1 MSKSRKI
8 SLLAVIFL
16 SNVAFGREI
25 TLQEAIETGL
35 QNNYEVKANEKLVK
49 SKEYSFKA
57 AKGYM
62 YPTLTFG
69 ETFMRTNNPGYA
81 MMNLMNQKKLDFMTS
96 SKFVDMTALNSMFG
110 PMGISFAKPSYPE
123 VNNWKTSL
131 ELQVPIYTGGKVSS
145 GIEMA
150 KKDYES
156 TKNEY
161 TRAKEKAIY
170 DISKAYYGALL
181 AKEAIELAKQAYK
194 DAEKHYQTAQSM
206 VKNGLAIPA
215 DELRA
220 KVYLSDMAAKIKEA
234 ENNYLVA
241 KRGLLLAM
249 GLENE
254 DPQNIDVVGH
264 LVCESID
271 KPVEDFQN
279 YALSHRSD
287 LLAVKEK
294 IKMAEKFV
302 EFNKADLMPTV
313 GAFASYELYDGKLG
327 LGNEGKWWMAGVALN
342 WKIFDGFQSF
352 NKYKSAKEMYDHYKQ
367 QEKGFEEFI
376 KFSVYKA
383 YKENQTQQE
392 KLKTAENNLKY
403 AQEILKVTETR
414 YKNQLASMIDL
425 LDTQTMYDKIK
436 FEKSQAEYNCQLSV
450 LELKYQSGL
459 LIEENKKRGE

>member
-1 MSKSRKI
+1 MRKRCKI
-8 SLLAVIFL
+8 SLFTIAVL
-16 SNVAFGREI
+16 SSVALGREI
-25 TLQEAIETGL
+25 TLQEAIESGL
-35 QNNYEVKANEKLVK
+35 QNNYEVKATEKLLK
-49 SKEYSFKA
+49 SKEYSYQS

-62 YPTLTFG
+62 YPTLNFS
-69 ETFMRTNNPGYA
+69 EIFMRTNEPGYA
-81 MMNLMNQKKLDFMTS
+81 MWNTMSQKKLDFMTS
-96 SKFVDMTALNSMFG
+96 SKFVDMTALNPMFG
-110 PMGISFAKPSYPE
+110 NIFSKPSYPE
-123 VNNWKTSL
+123 VNSWRTKL
-131 ELQVPIYTGGKVSS
+131 ELQVPLYTGGKITS
-145 GIEMA
+145 GIKMA
-150 KKDYES
+150 EKDYQS

-161 TRAKEKAIY
+161 TRSKEKAIY

-181 AKEAIELAKQAYK
+181 AKEAIYLANQAYK
-194 DAEKHYQTAQSM
+194 DAEKHYHTAQSM

-220 KVYLSDMAAKIKEA
+220 KVYLSDMASKIKEA

-249 GLENE
+249 GIENE
-254 DPQNIDVVGH
+254 DPKNIDVVGH
-264 LVCESID
+264 LQCES
-271 KPVEDFQN
+271 VEKSPEEFQN

-287 LLAVKEK
+287 LLAVREK

-302 EFNKADLMPTV
+302 EFNKADLLPTV
-313 GAFASYELYDGKLG
+313 GAFASYELNDGKWA

-352 NKYKSAKEMYDHYKQ
+352 NKYKSAKEMYNHYKQ

-383 YKENQTQQE
+383 YKDNQIHQE
-392 KLKTAENNLKY
+392 KLKTAIDNLRY
-403 AQEILKVTETR
+403 AEEILKVTETR

-459 LIEENKKRGE
+459 LIEENQKRGE

>member
-1 MSKSRKI
+1 MRKNKKA
-8 SLLAVIFL
+8 AVI
-16 SNVAFGREI
+16 VMAFSCLAYGKEI
-25 TLQEAIETGL
+25 TLQEAIQSGL
-35 QNNYEVKANEKLVK
+35 QNNYEVKATEKLLK
-49 SKEYSFKA
+49 SKEYSYQS

-62 YPTLTFG
+62 YPTLNFS
-69 ETFMRTNNPGYA
+69 ETFIRTNEPGYA
-81 MMNLMNQKKLDFMTS
+81 MWNTMSQKKLDFMTS
-96 SKFVDMTALNSMFG
+96 SKFVDMTALNGMFG
-110 PMGISFAKPSYPE
+110 PMGIQFAKPSYPE
-123 VNNWKTSL
+123 VNSWRTKL
-131 ELQVPIYTGGKVSS
+131 ELQIPIYTGGKITS
-145 GIEMA
+145 GIKMA
-150 KKDYES
+150 EKDYQA

-161 TRAKEKAIY
+161 IRVKEKAIY

-181 AKEAIELAKQAYK
+181 AKEAINLANQAYK
-194 DAEKHYQTAQSM
+194 DAEKHYKTAQSM

-249 GLENE
+249 GFENE
-254 DPQNIDVVGH
+254 DPQNIDVIGH
-264 LVCESID
+264 LQCEIIE
-271 KPVEDFQN
+271 KPVEEYQN
-279 YALSHRSD
+279 YALSQRSD
-287 LLAVKEK
+287 LLSIKEK

-302 EFNKADLMPTV
+302 DFNKSDLLPTV
-313 GAFASYELYDGKLG
+313 GAFASYELNDGKWA

-352 NKYKSAKEMYDHYKQ
+352 NKYKSAKELYNQYKQ

-383 YKENQTQQE
+383 YKDNQTQQE
-392 KLKTAENNLKY
+392 KLKTAIDNLKY
-403 AQEILKVTETR
+403 AEEILKVTETR

-459 LIEENKKRGE
+459 LIEENQKRGE